1 MADWDRLARRLADQA
16 TPPVIRAY
24 HGSPYDFDR
33 FDASKIGTGEGA
45 QAYGHGLYFAGN
57 EAVAQSYRRS
67 LAGAPEPMD
76 LAIDGDPVFRKSWP
90 MLPPH
95 HKDGT
100 NYLMSRLRNYSDE
113 YAPEALGEM
122 RQDLPRL
129 IEHYIT
135 NPEDNPFSQASRLSE
150 LRGAMDLLDNHKV
163 TVLPSRNPGRSY
175 EVELGVPESSML
187 DWDQPVEAQADSV
200 RSAVTRLLGDDQVSG
215 QYAYRELEQNMG
227 SPRSA
232 SETLKAVGVPGIRYF
247 DGGSRRFGEG
257 TRNYVMFPGTEDSI
271 RILRKYGLLGP
282 AAAGVMQQDDSP

>member
-1 MADWDRLARRLADQA
+1 MPVFGKAVSPSVLAKVANQA

-24 HGSPYDFDR
+24 HGSPYDFDK

-57 EAVAQSYRRS
+57 EKV
-67 LAGAPEPMD
+67 
-76 LAIDGDPVFRKSWP
+76 AIDYRDRLKDLVDGPIPDELGNELQAAIQEIRQLAERQRAIGSPVGFSGVKTPDSNEWHAIQKQ
-90 MLPPH
+90 LDDAH
-95 HKDGT
+95 
-100 NYLMSRLRNYSDE
+100 LRHQDIQHRIR
-113 YAPEALGEM
+113 EAS
-122 RQDLPRL
+122 
-129 IEHYIT
+129 Y
-135 NPEDNPFSQASRLSE
+135 
-150 LRGAMDLLDNHKV
+150 
-163 TVLPSRNPGRSY
+163 NPGRMY
-175 EVELGVPESSML
+175 EVELGVPEYSML
-187 DWDQPVEAQADSV
+187 DWDQPVESQADSV

-247 DGGSRRFGEG
+247 DGGSRRLGEG

-282 AAAGVMQQDDSP
+282 AAVGAMQQDETP